1 MEKLNEVCFGKYFF
15 KVGIILRNS
24 NLISSLLINAEAW
37 YNVTQ
42 ADIDLLESA
51 DESLIRRILECPL
64 STPKEMLYLELG
76 ILPIRYII
84 QMRRLNFLQYILYEE
99 ENSLVH
105 SFLKTQLDNPTAG
118 DWGNSCLESME
129 ALNMELDISDIK
141 IMKKSTF
148 NNLVKK
154 KTCIKALEDLN
165 KQKAKHS
172 KVLHIVHSKL
182 KMETYLEGNKLLT
195 VECKFLFHVRSR
207 MLELKANFK
216 NSHED
221 TICPC
226 CQEEEDT
233 QEHLLSCENIH
244 EGNIISE
251 SLPNYKDLVGENEL
265 KQAQVCRILRA
276 RFEKRKQFTTSKSGP
291 CDPYYMWS
299 AVAMYY

>member
-1 MEKLNEVCFGKYFF
+1 MYMVTEVETGKNSYEDIYNGMHKMEAVSSEKYLGDILSSDGKNFKNISARKNKGIGIVTKIMEKLNEVCFGKYFF

-24 NLISSLLINAEAW
+24 NLISSLLTNAEAW

-99 ENSLVH
+99 EDSLVH

-141 IMKKSTF
+141 IMKKTTF

-172 KVLHIVHSKL
+172 KVLHIVH
-182 KMETYLEGNKLLT
+182 N
-195 VECKFLFHVRSR
+195 
-207 MLELKANFK
+207 
-216 NSHED
+216 
-221 TICPC
+221 
-226 CQEEEDT
+226 
-233 QEHLLSCENIH
+233 
-244 EGNIISE
+244 
-251 SLPNYKDLVGENEL
+251 
-265 KQAQVCRILRA
+265 
-276 RFEKRKQFTTSKSGP
+276 
-291 CDPYYMWS
+291 
-299 AVAMYY
+299 